1 LCNTYFEFYRW
12 LNSSDEV
19 DKKSKIIDIGSG
31 NGMLL
36 TLLVIFLEVIILEII
51 NIFKAEEEYEHL
63 LGVDYSSPAIELSKS
78 VANKMGLNISFEVNI
93 VEDYTMK

>member
-1 LCNTYFEFYRW
+1 MYVCRW

-19 DKKSKIIDIGSG
+19 NQKSKIIDIGSG

-36 TLLVIFLEVIILEII
+36 TLLVNFFNANIFPEI
-51 NIFKAEEEYEHL
+51 NKIFKAEEEYEHL

-78 VANKMGLNISFEVNI
+78 VAKKMGLNISFEVI
-93 VEDYTMK
+93 I